1 MSFHTEEAQRQIKQR
16 QAEWFK
22 RNYLRTPPPRPLPS
36 VSTPPVP
43 LKQWVDPSKPYVS
56 ISTPAGW
63 SRSGPKGVPSS
74 PFEVEQNRNYS
85 LEKRRESL
93 GLAPP
98 LFLPQL
104 PKDADWADWKL
115 LNDDF
120 EKWMDRAVAL
130 GRAPHVKKTPAPTP
144 AATPFAPTAGDYIPG
159 RGRYP
164 QQVIEERKTEEMD
177 KLLKGVIPYAFDKA
191 EAQKQEAE
199 EARQER
205 GDKKWEGLLG
215 EEQRQITLDAAL
227 VEAKLSPPPDV
238 PSLFKKKGEVGYEE
252 ELKAYN
258 DSIEAWLVKG
268 GLLREQQP
276 VLDPLGTVTGPVGK
290 YVVKPLMKG
299 LDVGA
304 EAAAVWAGTSPYFE
318 QNPESVEALKAGI
331 RGLFYAPGGKP
342 FGESVNI
349 LSEQQ
354 RARPW
359 EQQLIFGALDPV
371 GWRLG
376 LAPKGIKGA
385 GAALR
390 LAKGFEKGLP
400 PVAWSPPVRAGGL
413 PPLPKPGFAAKE
425 ARAAEELGAAAA
437 AGDVTPWRAPT
448 VFTTMAWRQHVEVS
462 EALGR
467 NPMEAVFR
475 NIELS
480 PEQHAK
486 KLADIKATRAAEVAE
501 EAAPVVREGW
511 AVKPGDT
518 VFHGSREG
526 RLESFIDT
534 DGNLVLQPSTNF
546 EGKKVGVSFTGD
558 RATAQ
563 DYATRFSVGE
573 AEGAIAARRQ
583 HGGFIFEIDR
593 DAIPNKLFPES
604 ATQLDTRGTNPVVI
618 PKGRFKVSSVDE
630 KAQSALEAFEREGRT
645 AVRALSDRELGT
657 RDLYSTIQ
665 GEVAEAQAGGEYAGW
680 FPYEGLELTQAQ
692 WDIAGKFG
700 FEAVVDPLAPWIGR
714 EIDRRM
720 VGKSPDELTALFS
733 RLAKGAEDLSPEDR
747 NAPFF
752 GSADFETYFR
762 KAYLTSRAELP
773 PTAERLAA
781 EVAEEAAPAVQ
792 AAGEGGAGMF
802 ASGQSQLPGAEL
814 ARSIMDAS
822 RKIQREMPRA
832 QEELRRIEARI
843 LEGERDAWLRTP
855 RGAKEQAS
863 MPVGEQ
869 ANPLLM
875 LEPRLVAGRWVVAV
889 GFTDI
894 PAENLLKYGF
904 RIADDVPQP
913 PVPNLAY
920 VDVPQIAPTAAQ
932 AARVVPAGE
941 GAAARQVVRIGDD
954 VVFEGADGTT
964 GAGKVIGEGTI
975 EINEVSKPYF
985 TIRTATGETVNSP
998 IEVVRLR
1005 AAEAAEEAAPTA
1017 ARAAALTPDEVTEL
1031 ARLKGQ
1037 LAEVELR
1044 MSGRGGGFWKDTPAG
1059 RKRTQLLEEIAELEA
1074 RQVADAPITPTTAQA
1089 ADVGPAAARLVRT
1102 DPPRPPVDVPPR
1114 GPGEATLPPSG
1125 LEPPSSGLWDRLL
1138 FAHLD
1143 APNAR
1148 DLLRGLA
1155 ERLDHIPVLRYFA
1168 KALNPSAVA
1177 RENPLRRE
1185 GLGYNLFEEH
1195 FDAQL
1200 SQRLARFAREN
1211 PFDVDKQGR
1220 VLVGDKYGRRVAFG
1234 DVAENPSGYG
1244 LTDQQESWIK
1254 DAWDYLDELAIN
1266 YEEVS
1271 GKGLRVFLAR
1281 EHYWPRFTT
1290 DRLGRKGVFA
1300 FRRGKKV
1307 GAEESPEF
1315 SRLIDSMEDGLT
1327 FGVRYEASP
1336 LAQLEMYGRA
1346 LNKMARDDIFID
1358 RLYKKGLAKPLA
1370 SWRRLGARVKADRVL
1385 EVNPEEFAQM
1395 GERSPVFSKEAYKE
1409 LRGSMPRPAPLAIK
1423 LIEAPTSLARTL
1435 VAGAFDVGAFLY
1447 QGMPFLVHMPD
1458 RFVKA
1463 FFGSIRAM
1471 GQPHYYPEWVSKNAD
1486 AKWASDHGVD
1496 LGMKHEYFQAAPVL
1510 RAIPG
1515 VAQVAGAVQRG
1526 FDSFIGMGRAYMF
1539 RGFSDAAEGEGV
1551 DELYRLGR
1559 TVNTLLGTPTTK
1571 GLGVSSTQRAAES
1584 AFLFFSP
1591 RYTRSVFGA
1600 VAHMFGKGRSA
1611 VETRKALS
1619 KLLFSGALFYY
1630 GLGKA
1635 MGKSDEEIRQG
1646 LDPRNGKRFMSYE
1659 VGGVWFG
1666 FGGGYRALLEFLAA
1680 SADKD
1685 SWDFENWSD
1694 AAVRNPVTRYMR
1706 SRTAPFT
1713 GVLSDA
1719 LLRSD
1724 FIGRPF
1730 TMEAFTAE
1738 PERLVDAVMQRTVP
1752 FPLQAIYELRGVGP
1766 GAMSAGFGLEMI
1778 GGRVS
1783 PSTFIDVADRVAVRR
1798 GWANYRDLEPYQKDI
1813 VEADEAVQKVK
1824 DRQQKWGMY
1833 AALEKIDNER
1843 DAQVDALTELMAAP
1857 WIDLGGG
1864 DAVRRFDKRWKSIVV
1879 SRYFDIIGSAYE
1891 DKEDVRIEL
1900 GVEYGPGETQ
1910 SERDLFGYYEVAKK
1924 LKAEGMDPSFITES
1938 QERYLRDLAR
1948 KEDGV
1953 SRAEYVNRNI
1963 YLREVPKGIL
1973 ELMSPASR
1981 QRRVYAADARERH
1994 MKLSR
1999 IDR

>member
-22 RNYLRTPPPRPLPS
+22 RNYLRTPTPRPLPS

-252 ELKAYN
+252 DLKKYN

-359 EQQLIFGALDPV
+359 EQQLILGALDPV
-371 GWRLG
+371 GWGLG
-376 LAPKGIKGA
+376 FAPKVVKGG

-425 ARAAEELGAAAA
+425 ARAAGELGAAAA
-437 AGDVTPWRAPT
+437 AGDVTPWRVPIG
-448 VFTTMAWRQHVEVS
+448 TTP
-462 EALGR
+462 L
-467 NPMEAVFR
+467 P
-475 NIELS
+475 
-480 PEQHAK
+480 P
-486 KLADIKATRAAEVAE
+486 AA
-501 EAAPVVREGW
+501 REGW

-733 RLAKGAEDLSPEDR
+733 RLAKGAEDLSPKI
-747 NAPFF
+747 AMHH
-752 GSADFETYFR
+752 SLVA
-762 KAYLTSRAELP
+762 LTSRRTFGKHISRLEL
-773 PTAERLAA
+773 
-781 EVAEEAAPAVQ
+781 
-792 AAGEGGAGMF
+792 
-802 ASGQSQLPGAEL
+802 SC
-814 ARSIMDAS
+814 
-822 RKIQREMPRA
+822 
-832 QEELRRIEARI
+832 
-843 LEGERDAWLRTP
+843 
-855 RGAKEQAS
+855 
-863 MPVGEQ
+863 
-869 ANPLLM
+869 
-875 LEPRLVAGRWVVAV
+875 
-889 GFTDI
+889 
-894 PAENLLKYGF
+894 
-904 RIADDVPQP
+904 
-913 PVPNLAY
+913 
-920 VDVPQIAPTAAQ
+920 
-932 AARVVPAGE
+932 
-941 GAAARQVVRIGDD
+941 
-954 VVFEGADGTT
+954 
-964 GAGKVIGEGTI
+964 
-975 EINEVSKPYF
+975 
-985 TIRTATGETVNSP
+985 
-998 IEVVRLR
+998 
-1005 AAEAAEEAAPTA
+1005 
-1017 ARAAALTPDEVTEL
+1017 
-1031 ARLKGQ
+1031 
-1037 LAEVELR
+1037 
-1044 MSGRGGGFWKDTPAG
+1044 
-1059 RKRTQLLEEIAELEA
+1059 
-1074 RQVADAPITPTTAQA
+1074 
-1089 ADVGPAAARLVRT
+1089 
-1102 DPPRPPVDVPPR
+1102 RPPLH
-1114 GPGEATLPPSG
+1114 GWL
-1125 LEPPSSGLWDRLL
+1125 LRLL
-1138 FAHLD
+1138 RKL
-1143 APNAR
+1143 
-1148 DLLRGLA
+1148 
-1155 ERLDHIPVLRYFA
+1155 
-1168 KALNPSAVA
+1168 
-1177 RENPLRRE
+1177 PL
-1185 GLGYNLFEEH
+1185 
-1195 FDAQL
+1195 
-1200 SQRLARFAREN
+1200 
-1211 PFDVDKQGR
+1211 
-1220 VLVGDKYGRRVAFG
+1220 
-1234 DVAENPSGYG
+1234 
-1244 LTDQQESWIK
+1244 
-1254 DAWDYLDELAIN
+1254 
-1266 YEEVS
+1266 
-1271 GKGLRVFLAR
+1271 
-1281 EHYWPRFTT
+1281 
-1290 DRLGRKGVFA
+1290 
-1300 FRRGKKV
+1300 
-1307 GAEESPEF
+1307 
-1315 SRLIDSMEDGLT
+1315 
-1327 FGVRYEASP
+1327 
-1336 LAQLEMYGRA
+1336 
-1346 LNKMARDDIFID
+1346 
-1358 RLYKKGLAKPLA
+1358 
-1370 SWRRLGARVKADRVL
+1370 
-1385 EVNPEEFAQM
+1385 
-1395 GERSPVFSKEAYKE
+1395 
-1409 LRGSMPRPAPLAIK
+1409 
-1423 LIEAPTSLARTL
+1423 
-1435 VAGAFDVGAFLY
+1435 
-1447 QGMPFLVHMPD
+1447 
-1458 RFVKA
+1458 
-1463 FFGSIRAM
+1463 
-1471 GQPHYYPEWVSKNAD
+1471 
-1486 AKWASDHGVD
+1486 
-1496 LGMKHEYFQAAPVL
+1496 
-1510 RAIPG
+1510 
-1515 VAQVAGAVQRG
+1515 
-1526 FDSFIGMGRAYMF
+1526 
-1539 RGFSDAAEGEGV
+1539 
-1551 DELYRLGR
+1551 LYRL
-1559 TVNTLLGTPTTK
+1559 LG
-1571 GLGVSSTQRAAES
+1571 RAA
-1584 AFLFFSP
+1584 
-1591 RYTRSVFGA
+1591 RGC
-1600 VAHMFGKGRSA
+1600 
-1611 VETRKALS
+1611 
-1619 KLLFSGALFYY
+1619 LL
-1630 GLGKA
+1630 
-1635 MGKSDEEIRQG
+1635 QG
-1646 LDPRNGKRFMSYE
+1646 SLNY
-1659 VGGVWFG
+1659 
-1666 FGGGYRALLEFLAA
+1666 
-1680 SADKD
+1680 
-1685 SWDFENWSD
+1685 
-1694 AAVRNPVTRYMR
+1694 
-1706 SRTAPFT
+1706 
-1713 GVLSDA
+1713 
-1719 LLRSD
+1719 
-1724 FIGRPF
+1724 
-1730 TMEAFTAE
+1730 
-1738 PERLVDAVMQRTVP
+1738 
-1752 FPLQAIYELRGVGP
+1752 QAQ
-1766 GAMSAGFGLEMI
+1766 
-1778 GGRVS
+1778 
-1783 PSTFIDVADRVAVRR
+1783 
-1798 GWANYRDLEPYQKDI
+1798 N
-1813 VEADEAVQKVK
+1813 
-1824 DRQQKWGMY
+1824 
-1833 AALEKIDNER
+1833 
-1843 DAQVDALTELMAAP
+1843 
-1857 WIDLGGG
+1857 
-1864 DAVRRFDKRWKSIVV
+1864 
-1879 SRYFDIIGSAYE
+1879 
-1891 DKEDVRIEL
+1891 
-1900 GVEYGPGETQ
+1900 
-1910 SERDLFGYYEVAKK
+1910 
-1924 LKAEGMDPSFITES
+1924 
-1938 QERYLRDLAR
+1938 
-1948 KEDGV
+1948 
-1953 SRAEYVNRNI
+1953 
-1963 YLREVPKGIL
+1963 
-1973 ELMSPASR
+1973 
-1981 QRRVYAADARERH
+1981 
-1994 MKLSR
+1994 
-1999 IDR
+1999 